1 MGSEMTPEQMLR
13 VFHESKAVH
22 GGYMPRWP
30 TADPPDWIRDC
41 RRALLAEEVREL
53 DEALAERDI
62 VKIADAIGD
71 IAFVLVGTA
80 VTYGIPFDAVLAEVY
95 RSNMTKDNTPDEAKL
110 VKGPGYEPP
119 RIAGLLGL

>member
-13 VFHESKAVH
+13 EFHESKAVH
-22 GGYMPRWP
+22 GGYMPRVP
-30 TADPPDWIRDC
+30 TADSPDWIRDL
-41 RRALLAEEVREL
+41 RRTLLVEEVREL
-53 DEALAERDI
+53 DEALTERDI
-62 VKIADAIGD
+62 
-71 IAFVLVGTA
+71 VLVGTA

-119 RIAGLLGL
+119 RIAELLGLQ